1 MWEYAFREAPGDVWT
16 TGPEPDPVN
25 IKNIDE
31 LLPSLDWAHI
41 KLCLL
46 KPYFEVENYPL
57 VEARELLPSFE
68 TDLYEYKELP
78 GFTLVVFERPL
89 LSMSEV
95 FQYDA
100 LHPLLDWQQ
109 NYNNGD
115 ACALESDV
123 SKCNLDTFL
132 SRLPKR
138 FHKNFIKSF
147 GEMDISALEYYHA
160 LLPFLLQLERAH
172 VLALD
177 SSKDFHLAG
186 IYGSLPSDLDTELK
200 RFGIR
205 IGKFKPGDNQ
215 LYKCNRAFVYQ
226 FFMELFG
233 FPIVSERRTSA
244 AMFARRLHR
253 SGEKFMVRVLGQSD
267 RIITTLF
274 SPKHKQTFPRVEKI
288 ALVQVPKDQK
298 ETIDILR
305 EQGFF
310 VNTRKRVVILRVI
323 YEQHRFNPKNVQEDR
338 ALSLHEQQIIHPIT
352 GRITNHFD
360 ILKQPRSMILR
371 LNDIV
376 RGEYHG
382 FIIYKRNE
390 RIKGT
395 ETHEQRLKFLYSW
408 LSKHQ
413 RRIVNYSD
421 ESFSK
426 IVHVL
431 DSYLLAP
438 ELADKFLDMAE
449 LHHEVFAKL
458 SYIQQAR
465 MVNVLDE
472 LKNRKYKGVVV
483 SYEEMLVLMIEL
495 LTSIKY
501 EILSYHSKLGGI
513 VLYVGKQ
520 VLGDGYLRRTYVEVA
535 DEKLSEYGRGVCKL
549 YDQLA
554 RLVDEMEEIYL
565 DMQDSTTD
573 LITV

>member
-25 IKNIDE
+25 IKSINE

-46 KPYFEVENYPL
+46 KPYFEVDSYPL
-57 VEARELLPSFE
+57 VESRELLPSFE

-78 GFTLVVFERPL
+78 GFSMVVFERS
-89 LSMSEV
+89 LSPMSEI
-95 FQYDA
+95 FQYDS
-100 LHPLLDWQQ
+100 LHPLLNWQQ
-109 NYNNGD
+109 NYTDGD

-123 SKCNLDTFL
+123 IKCNCDTFL

-138 FHKNFIKSF
+138 FHKGFIKSF
-147 GEMDISALEYYHA
+147 GEADISALEHYHD
-160 LLPFLLQLERAH
+160 LLPFILQLERAH
-172 VLALD
+172 VIALD
-177 SSKDFHLAG
+177 TSGDFHLAG
-186 IYGSLPSDLDTELK
+186 IYGSLPSDLDIELK
-200 RFGIR
+200 KFGLR

-215 LYKCNRAFVYQ
+215 LYECNRAFVYQ
-226 FFMELFG
+226 FFMELSG

-244 AMFARRLHR
+244 TMFARCLHR
-253 SGEKFMVRVLGQSD
+253 CGEKFLVRVLGQSD
-267 RIITTLF
+267 RIITTFF
-274 SPKHKQTFPRVEKI
+274 SDKSKRSYPRVEKI

-310 VNTRKRVVILRVI
+310 INTRKRVVILRVI

-338 ALSLHEQQIIHPIT
+338 ALSLREQQIIHPIT
-352 GRITNHFD
+352 GRTINHFD

-376 RGEYHG
+376 RGEHLG
-382 FIIYKRNE
+382 SIIYKRNE
-390 RIKGT
+390 RVEGT

-408 LSKHQ
+408 MSKHQ
-413 RRIVNYSD
+413 RRIINYSD
-421 ESFSK
+421 EFFSK
-426 IVHVL
+426 IVQVL
-431 DSYLLAP
+431 DSYLRAP
-438 ELADKFLDMAE
+438 ELKDKFLDMAE
-449 LHHEVFAKL
+449 LHAEVLAKF

-465 MVNVLDE
+465 MVNLLDE

-483 SYEEMLVLMIEL
+483 SYEEMLVLMIEI
-495 LTSIKY
+495 LTSIES
-501 EILSYHSKLGGI
+501 EISNYNNKLGGI

-520 VLGDGYLRRTYVEVA
+520 VLGDGYLRRTYVEVE
-535 DEKLSEYGRGVCKL
+535 DENLSGYGFGVRKL

-565 DMQDSTTD
+565 DM
-573 LITV
+573 